1 MKKTSKNNRSAK
13 QSKLPLYFSI
23 LGFGGVILAYFFFP
37 QVQGFFDDA
46 WSVLTSNDEQRI
58 QSWVDDFGWFG
69 PILLVLAMI
78 VQMFLLVIPSILL
91 MVVSVLAY
99 GPIWGSLIILISVY
113 AASSVGYII
122 GKYLGDRFVT
132 RLIGEKSARK
142 IEDFLKDYGIWAI
155 IVTRINPFLS
165 NDAISFVGGLLN
177 MGYWRFIG
185 ASLIGITPLT
195 IFIAVMGKST
205 DSLKTGLLW
214 GSSVCLVIFVL
225 YIWWDKQRKKSK
237 K

>member
-1 MKKTSKNNRSAK
+1 MEKTSKNTK
-13 QSKLPLYFSI
+13 QSNIPLYLSI
-23 LGFGGVILAYFFFP
+23 AGFGSVILAYFFVP
-37 QVQGFFDDA
+37 QVQAFFDEA

-58 QSWVDDFGWFG
+58 QRWVNDFGWFG
-69 PILLVLAMI
+69 PILLILAMI

-91 MVVSVLAY
+91 MVVSILAY

-122 GKYLGDRFVT
+122 GKYFGDRFVT
-132 RLIGEKSARK
+132 RLIGEKSAKK
-142 IEDFLKDYGIWAI
+142 IENFLKDYGIWAI

-165 NDAISFVGGLLN
+165 NDAISFVGGLLR
-177 MGYWRFIG
+177 MGYWKFIA

-214 GSSVCLVIFVL
+214 GSSVCLVIFIL

>member
-1 MKKTSKNNRSAK
+1 MEKTSKNTK
-13 QSKLPLYFSI
+13 QSNIPLYLSI
-23 LGFGGVILAYFFFP
+23 AGFGGVILAYFFVP
-37 QVQGFFDDA
+37 QVQAFFDEA

-58 QSWVDDFGWFG
+58 QTWVNDFGWFG
-69 PILLVLAMI
+69 PILLILAMI
-78 VQMFLLVIPSILL
+78 VQMFLLVIPTVLL
-91 MVVSVLAY
+91 MVVSILAY

-122 GKYLGDRFVT
+122 GKYFGDRVVT
-132 RLIGEKSARK
+132 RLIGEKSAKK
-142 IEDFLKDYGIWAI
+142 IENFLKDYGIWAI

-165 NDAISFVGGLLN
+165 NDAISFVGGLLR
-177 MGYWRFIG
+177 MGYWKFIA
-185 ASLIGITPLT
+185 ASLSGITPLT

-214 GSSVCLVIFVL
+214 GSSVCLVIFIL
-225 YIWWDKQRKKSK
+225 YIWWDKQRKRSK